1 MEQCLID
8 NKVCAVQGQK
18 CKNCKLDDC
27 RKVIEMIETQEEREE
42 KWKRKLI
49 NVQLPE
55 QCKNCSFLEVINLD
69 KQIVRCPYIIKDRCM
84 LKWQKLRKSR

>member
-8 NKVCAVQGQK
+8 NNVCSVQGQK

-27 RKVIEMIETQEEREE
+27 RHTIEMIEMNEDKET

-55 QCKNCSFLEVINLD
+55 QCKSCSFLKVLD
-69 KQIVRCPYIIKDRCM
+69 LNRQVVYCPYLVKNKCLIK
-84 LKWQKLRKSR
+84 

>member
-8 NKVCAVQGQK
+8 NKVCAVQGPK

-27 RKVIEMIETQEEREE
+27 RKVIEMIETQEESED

-49 NVQLPE
+49 DVQLPE
-55 QCKNCSFLEVINLD
+55 RL
-69 KQIVRCPYIIKDRCM
+69 
-84 LKWQKLRKSR
+84 

>member
-8 NKVCAVQGQK
+8 NKVCPIQEKK
-18 CKNCKLDDC
+18 CKECKLDDC
-27 RKVIEMIETQEEREE
+27 KRTIEMIETQEEREE

-55 QCKNCSFLEVINLD
+55 RL
-69 KQIVRCPYIIKDRCM
+69 
-84 LKWQKLRKSR
+84 

>member
-8 NKVCAVQGQK
+8 NKVCPATNK
-18 CKNCKLDDC
+18 RCKNCSLEDC
-27 RKVIEMIETQEEREE
+27 KRTIEMIETQEEREE

-49 NVQLPE
+49 KVQLQE

-69 KQIVRCPYIIKDRCM
+69 KQIVRCPYLVKNKCLIK
-84 LKWQKLRKSR
+84 

>member
-8 NKVCAVQGQK
+8 NKVCPATNK
-18 CKNCKLDDC
+18 RCKNCSLEDC
-27 RKVIEMIETQEEREE
+27 KRTIEMIETQEEREE

-55 QCKNCSFLEVINLD
+55 RL
-69 KQIVRCPYIIKDRCM
+69 
-84 LKWQKLRKSR
+84 

>member
-1 MEQCLID
+1 MERCLID

-18 CKNCKLDDC
+18 CKECKLDDC
-27 RKVIEMIETQEEREE
+27 RKVIEMIETQEERED

-55 QCKNCSFLEVINLD
+55 QCKDCSFLEVIDLD
-69 KQIVRCPYIIKDRCM
+69 KQIVRCPYLVKNKCLIK
-84 LKWQKLRKSR
+84 